1 VAALPQ
7 VPVSAPALAASRAPT
22 SGVPQASL
30 NTALRGALENIRQV
44 RAAQGL
50 PTSTPIAPLAMPI
63 APPPGRVPSPV
74 AVSAPSP
81 PAATPSPAPVV
92 QPPAVAAPVGSA
104 VDRESV
110 PSDVELRILKD
121 FLREAGLTE
130 EELEGDRSELK
141 GCLKAV
147 IRHWRR
153 R

>member
-1 VAALPQ
+1 
-7 VPVSAPALAASRAPT
+7 
-22 SGVPQASL
+22 
-30 NTALRGALENIRQV
+30 
-44 RAAQGL
+44 
-50 PTSTPIAPLAMPI
+50 MPI
-63 APPPGRVPSPV
+63 APPPGRVTSPV
-74 AVSAPSP
+74 AVSALSP